1 MLIIAIF
8 NYSESF
14 IYLRDNSLE
23 KQRVFKSWRQGSN
36 NTELNKILE
45 MGRKKQNNN
54 LPSFDELI
62 VPTVK
67 ALIKLGGSGSIEE
80 INSQVYEIA
89 ELSDE
94 ILQIPHGE
102 EGTLNEVDYRLA
114 WSRTYLKKFGLLE
127 NSSRGIW
134 ALINSDVDVTTL
146 NHVDIV
152 RKVRELERPAQL
164 KTKST
169 ETKAEK
175 VEDITDEV
183 NETEGWKEKL
193 LNVLYNITPAAFERL
208 SQRLLRESGFSQV
221 EVTGKVG
228 DGGIDGKGI
237 VRVSGLLSFHVI
249 FQCKR
254 YKGSVSPSQIRDF
267 RGAMQGRADKG
278 LVITT
283 GTFTRE
289 AIKEATRDGA
299 PPIDLI
305 DGELLCDKLKEL
317 RLGVET
323 KLTESVDIKN
333 EWFEKL

>member
-1 MLIIAIF
+1 
-8 NYSESF
+8 
-14 IYLRDNSLE
+14 
-23 KQRVFKSWRQGSN
+23 
-36 NTELNKILE
+36 
-45 MGRKKQNNN
+45 MGRKKQNSN

-62 VPTVK
+62 IPTVK
-67 ALIKLGGSGSIEE
+67 ALIQLGGSGTVEE
-80 INSQVYEIA
+80 INSKVYEIA
-89 ELSDE
+89 QLPDD

-102 EGTLNEVDYRLA
+102 EGTTNEVDYRLA

-134 ALINSDVDVTTL
+134 ALSKADIDVTKLDHLEIART
-146 NHVDIV
+146 
-152 RKVRELERPAQL
+152 VREQNKLAEPKI
-164 KTKST
+164 KTTEISIEQEEQEVVEEVDST
-169 ETKAEK
+169 EE
-175 VEDITDEV
+175 
-183 NETEGWKEKL
+183 WKEKL
-193 LNVLYNITPAAFERL
+193 LNILYNITPSAFERL
-208 SQRLLRESGFSQV
+208 SQRLLRESGFFQV
-221 EVTGKVG
+221 EVTGKSG

-254 YKGSVSPSQIRDF
+254 YRGSVTPSQIRDF

-317 RLGVET
+317 KLGVDT

-333 EWFEKL
+333 DWFNNL

>member
-1 MLIIAIF
+1 MA
-8 NYSESF
+8 
-14 IYLRDNSLE
+14 
-23 KQRVFKSWRQGSN
+23 
-36 NTELNKILE
+36 
-45 MGRKKQNNN
+45 RKRYN
-54 LPSFDELI
+54 LTVPSFDELL

-67 ALIKLGGSGSIEE
+67 ALVKLGGSGSVEE
-80 INSQVYEIA
+80 INNLVYEIA
-89 ELSDE
+89 KIPEDV
-94 ILQIPHGE
+94 LQIPHSDSD
-102 EGTLNEVDYRLA
+102 TRKEVDYRLA
-114 WSRTYLKKFGLLE
+114 WSKTYLKKFGLLE

-134 ALINSDVDVTTL
+134 ALLKTDIDVSNLDT
-146 NHVDIV
+146 NEIV
-152 RKVRELERPAQL
+152 RYVRER
-164 KTKST
+164 ST
-169 ETKAEK
+169 IDK
-175 VEDITDEV
+175 VEKNSITTRSEINIQKEVEDEV
-183 NETEGWKEKL
+183 VDTEEWKDNL
-193 LNVLYNITPAAFERL
+193 LEILYNITPAAFERL
-208 SQRLLRESGFSQV
+208 AQRILRESGFSQV

-317 RLGVET
+317 NLGVTT
-323 KLTESVDIKN
+323 KLTETVEIKN
-333 EWFEKL
+333 EWFINL

>member
-1 MLIIAIF
+1 
-8 NYSESF
+8 
-14 IYLRDNSLE
+14 
-23 KQRVFKSWRQGSN
+23 
-36 NTELNKILE
+36 

-67 ALIKLGGSGSIEE
+67 ALIELGGSGTVEE
-80 INSQVYEIA
+80 INTKVYEIA
-89 ELSDE
+89 KLPDD
-94 ILQIPHGE
+94 ILQVPHGE
-102 EGTLNEVDYRLA
+102 EGTTNEVDYRLA

-127 NSSRGIW
+127 NSARGIW
-134 ALINSDVDVTTL
+134 ALSKADIDVSKLD
-146 NHVDIV
+146 HIEIV
-152 RKVRELERPAQL
+152 RKVREQDNSSRP
-164 KTKST
+164 KTKT
-169 ETKAEK
+169 PKTAADEIEQE
-175 VEDITDEV
+175 VTDEV
-183 NETEGWKEKL
+183 DNTEEWKEKL
-193 LNVLYNITPAAFERL
+193 LNVLYNISPAAFERL
-208 SQRLLRESGFSQV
+208 SQRLLRESGFFQV

-254 YKGSVSPSQIRDF
+254 YKGSVTPSQIRDF

-317 RLGVET
+317 KLGVDT
-323 KLTESVDIKN
+323 KLTETIDIRN
-333 EWFEKL
+333 DWFNNL